1 MFPVEF
7 EPFLRFIGRDS
18 EREMFQELEM
28 TSGLLANSDEKQ
40 TQSHLNSLIKAQQ
53 TCVGNYRREF
63 FILLLIGRAID
74 KRKSLGL
81 TLLKM
86 QYAGPLLKM
95 KGNIGKEGSRSA
107 IKNPRGAKGIRSG
120 WGEEGRPVG
129 GLVDQKIY
137 SYEERRGFLALELVQ
152 KLAEIPGGEGLKN
165 LFRHYMMANLDH
177 FPRGTEYLSLSGENR
192 VFLEQDATSTV
203 NFLEASR
210 SAAMNDVF
218 RDLSRGKNPSASA
231 ADYLASAERA
241 SLCSLASK
249 PLDLVSVYCLSHLRD
264 SLIAEQIFA
273 DKFSRI
279 LTDADSSGK
288 NSQSVIKEIQK
299 IVATYFPHQSQIFTQ
314 NPPDVPINSLPT
326 EYHLNDSPFIGYND
340 MGPSPIDPYPIHHY
354 PIDSEPIDQRVI
366 FPSDDRDDQYPVFDL
381 QGAPDSLEAMKS
393 TYFDQSFPLRN
404 KLVQVNKVDLIQ
416 PSRQIQ
422 ELPNRGSNSIGER
435 KNDIAII
442 GTSSIE
448 EERSL
453 QRPTAFSE
461 DNRVKNIQAKAF
473 SSKSF
478 ASSERTQTSPEK
490 EDPEKVARM
499 IRENEECEKLIVS
512 LEFEK
517 NIREEIVSARSSRL
531 LSKQETEMN
540 EMRASFVNLCSST
553 SELQKILAK
562 KKSQIEELSKKF
574 ETLYEHLAN
583 SEKDQFSNSDV
594 TQSNILS
601 DRPSHLHPSSR
612 IRISPSGKRFWR
624 APRGKQNISSTTK
637 FLKDLFEDINRTLK
651 KDQDT
656 DIYASY

>member
-18 EREMFQELEM
+18 EKEMFQDLEM
-28 TSGLLANSDEKQ
+28 ASGLLANSDEKQ
-40 TQSHLNSLIKAQQ
+40 TESHLNSLIKAQQ
-53 TCVGNYRREF
+53 ACVGNYRREF
-63 FILLLIGRAID
+63 FILLLIGRAIE

-95 KGNIGKEGSRSA
+95 KGSIGKEGSRSA
-107 IKNPRGAKGIRSG
+107 IKNQRATTGIESG
-120 WGEEGRPVG
+120 WGGEGRSVG

-231 ADYLASAERA
+231 ADYLASVERA

-249 PLDLVSVYCLSHLRD
+249 PLDLISIYCLSHLRD
-264 SLIAEQIFA
+264 SLIAERIFT
-273 DKFSRI
+273 DKFSQI

-288 NSQSVIKEIQK
+288 NSQAAIKEIK
-299 IVATYFPHQSQIFTQ
+299 RIVATYFPHLSQIFAQ
-314 NPPDVPINSLPT
+314 HPPDVPISSLPA
-326 EYHLNDSPFIGYND
+326 ENHYSDSPIIGFNQI
-340 MGPSPIDPYPIHHY
+340 GSSPIDPYPIHHY

-366 FPSDDRDDQYPVFDL
+366 FPSDDRDDHYPVFDL
-381 QGAPDSLEAMKS
+381 PGALDSLEAMKS
-393 TYFDQSFPLRN
+393 TYFDQSFPIKN
-404 KLVQVNKVDLIQ
+404 KLVQVDKPDLIQ
-416 PSRQIQ
+416 PNRQIQ
-422 ELPNRGSNSIGER
+422 ELPSRGSNPVGGSKE
-435 KNDIAII
+435 DIAII

-453 QRPTAFSE
+453 QLPTTINE
-461 DNRVKNIQAKAF
+461 KNRVKTFQAKTF

-478 ASSERTQTSPEK
+478 AISERTQTSPEK
-490 EDPEKVARM
+490 EDPEKIARM
-499 IRENEECEKLIVS
+499 LRENEEYEKLIVS
-512 LEFEK
+512 LELEK
-517 NIREEIVSARSSRL
+517 NIREEIVSARSSQL
-531 LSKQETEMN
+531 LSKQEAELN

-574 ETLYEHLAN
+574 ETLYEHLAS

-612 IRISPSGKRFWR
+612 SRVSTSGKRFWR
-624 APRGKQNISSTTK
+624 TPRGKQNISSTSK